1 MNSRRKNVTQPGTIP
16 CCLICSALIK
26 NLCNM
31 PKLPKNEVLALF
43 DVDGTLTPSRLPISS
58 HIEEFMEKRLKPNVS
73 VGLVSGS
80 DLKKVAE
87 QMRGTPEEV
96 VGRFDFVFSE
106 NGLVAHKTHA
116 LTQ

>member
-1 MNSRRKNVTQPGTIP
+1 
-16 CCLICSALIK
+16 
-26 NLCNM
+26 M

-43 DVDGTLTPSRLPISS
+43 DVDGTLTPSRLPIGS
-58 HIEEFMEKRLKPNVS
+58 HIEEFINGKLMPNVS

-96 VGRFDFVFSE
+96 TRRFEFVFSE
-106 NGLVAHKTHA
+106 NGLVAHKGDSSSPRRA
-116 LTQ
+116 LPTISARTSARR